1 VENSAGGWRLEE
13 NVQKIVRPMYSCMHH
28 AHDKGKKK
36 KKKMERP
43 KHGRNKGEAA

>member
-28 AHDKGKKK
+28 AHDKGRKKK
-36 KKKMERP
+36 GKKNGKTKTWKKQR
-43 KHGRNKGEAA
+43 